1 MTPQKVAVV
10 TDSSANIPQQI
21 VDALGIHVMPLWLI
35 WDEQKYLDGIDM
47 TPQEFCQRLRGS
59 KTLPTSSQ
67 PTALEFQNF
76 FNQVAAECDAI
87 VAILASS
94 RISGT
99 VASAEAAK
107 AEMPGLPIEVVDSKF
122 SSMGLGL
129 ISMVAAR
136 AAAEGSSI
144 DEVAQVALEVRD
156 RVRLLFVVDT
166 LEYLHRGGRI
176 GGAKRL
182 LGTALRIKPILHFHE
197 GQIEPLAQARTK
209 KKALAELMNI
219 IENWLPG
226 DRMEEAAVVN
236 VDCSEDGLQLLEQI
250 KDRFQPDQIHL
261 GDVSPVVSTHV
272 GPGALGVAFYGVQ
285 QLA

>member
-1 MTPQKVAVV
+1 MSPQPVGIV
-10 TDSSANIPQQI
+10 TDSSANIPQEI
-21 VDALGIHVMPLWLI
+21 VSDLGIHVMPLWLI
-35 WDEQKYLDGIDM
+35 WDEQKYLDGIDI

-67 PTALEFQNF
+67 PTALEFQDF
-76 FNQVAAECDAI
+76 FNRCSAECDAI

-99 VASAEAAK
+99 VASAEAAR
-107 AEMPGLPIEVVDSKF
+107 ASMPDLLIEVVDSKF

-129 ISMVAAR
+129 VAMAAAR
-136 AAAEGSSI
+136 AAADGSSM
-144 DEVAQVALEVRD
+144 DEVIQVALEVRE
-156 RVRLLFVVDT
+156 RVQLLFVVDT

-182 LGTALRIKPILHFHE
+182 LGTALRIKPILHFHD

-209 KKALAELMNI
+209 RKALAELLDIVETRLSGSSMA
-219 IENWLPG
+219 
-226 DRMEEAAVVN
+226 EAAVVN
-236 VDCSEDGLQLLEQI
+236 VDCSEDGMALLERI
-250 KDRFQPDQIHL
+250 KARFQPGQISL

-272 GPGALGVAFYGVQ
+272 GPGALGVAFY
-285 QLA
+285 

>member
-1 MTPQKVAVV
+1 MPSQKIAVV
-10 TDSSANIPQQI
+10 TDSSANIPQEI
-21 VDALGIHVMPLWLI
+21 VDELSIRVIPLWLI
-35 WDEQKYLDGIDM
+35 WDEQKYLDGIDI
-47 TPQEFCQRLRGS
+47 TPREFCERLKGS

-67 PTALEFQNF
+67 PTALEFKDF
-76 FNQVAAECDAI
+76 FNRCAANCDAI

-129 ISMVAAR
+129 IAMAAAR
-136 AAAEGSSI
+136 AAAEGRSI
-144 DEVAQVALEVRD
+144 DEVAEVALKIRAKVQ
-156 RVRLLFVVDT
+156 LLFVVDT

-182 LGTALRIKPILHFHE
+182 LGTALQIKPLLHFHD

-209 KKALAELMNI
+209 KKALAELMEI
-219 IENWLPG
+219 VAKRLSG
-226 DRMEEAAVVN
+226 RKMEEAAVVN
-236 VDCSEDGLQLLEQI
+236 VDCAEDGVALLEKI
-250 KDRFQPDQIHL
+250 KERFRPEQIHL
-261 GDVSPVVSTHV
+261 GDVSPVVGTHV
-272 GPGALGVAFYGVQ
+272 GPGALGVAFY
-285 QLA
+285 